1 MAGVQAHGLEVW
13 LLLLRTPKQIRKD
26 SEIVIKAIR
35 WQTQCERVATRLGQ
49 LSAANL
55 GGSE

>member
-1 MAGVQAHGLEVW
+1 
-13 LLLLRTPKQIRKD
+13 LRTPRPISKD
-26 SEIVIKAIR
+26 SEIVIKALR
-35 WQTQCERVATRLGQ
+35 WQTQCERVATLLGQ